1 VRTPGPD
8 ATQRALATQ
17 TGPATQN
24 GPAAPTCF
32 CRDCLVDLDSRARR
46 CGACG
51 SPRLVRHRSLP
62 ALTLAHIDCDAFYA
76 TVEKRDNPE
85 IADRPVIIGGGK
97 RGVVSAAC
105 YIARTYGVRSA
116 MPMFKALELCPAA
129 TVVRPDMAKYV
140 RVGREVRQ
148 AMQALTPLVEPL
160 SIDEAFL
167 DLSGTERVHG
177 MIAAKVLARF
187 ARDIERSIGITVSVG
202 LSCNKFL
209 AKIASDLDKPRGF
222 ATLDQEEARTML
234 ADKPVGFIFGVGPA
248 TQERLA
254 QRGFRTIADLQRA
267 DEIEMMKQ
275 FPSDG
280 RRLWRLARGID
291 DRKVVADRGAKT
303 ISSETT
309 FETDIRDYATL
320 EKLLWRLSEK
330 VSSRLKASE
339 LSGCTVTLKLKTADF
354 RQRTRSQ
361 SIAAPTQ
368 LAGKIFA
375 ICREMLARETDGTA
389 FRLMGAGVSALRPGS
404 DVSDTDMLDRRSA
417 SAERAIDAL
426 RKKFGQAAVIR
437 GIAYD
442 GPEKPD

>member
-1 VRTPGPD
+1 VNM
-8 ATQRALATQ
+8 AALD
-17 TGPATQN
+17 G
-24 GPAAPTCF
+24 PTCF
-32 CRDCLVDLDSRARR
+32 CRDCLADLEARAKR
-46 CGACG
+46 CVECG
-51 SPRLVRHRSLP
+51 SPRLVRHPALP
-62 ALTLAHIDCDAFYA
+62 SLTLAHIDCDAFYA

-85 IADRPVIIGGGK
+85 IADKPVIIGGGK

-116 MPMFKALELCPAA
+116 MPMFKALALCPSA
-129 TVVRPDMAKYV
+129 TVIGPDMAKYV

-167 DLSGTERVHG
+167 DLSGTQRVHG
-177 MIAAKVLARF
+177 MIPAKVLAKF
-187 ARDIERSIGITVSVG
+187 AREVERDIGITVSVG

-222 ATLDQEEARTML
+222 AALDQEQARVL
-234 ADKPVGFIFGVGPA
+234 LKDKPVGFIFGVGPA
-248 TQERLA
+248 TQERLS
-254 QRGFRTIADLQRA
+254 QRGFRTIGDLQRA
-267 DEIEMMKQ
+267 DEIELMKQ

-291 DRKVVADRGAKT
+291 DRAVVPDRGAKT

-309 FETDIRDYATL
+309 FETDISDFATL

-330 VSSRLKASE
+330 VSARLKHGE
-339 LSGCTVTLKLKTADF
+339 LAGLTITLKLKTADF

-368 LAGKIFA
+368 LAAKIFSVS
-375 ICREMLARETDGTA
+375 REMLGREIDGTA
-389 FRLMGAGVSALRPGS
+389 FRLMGAGVSALRPDS
-404 DVSDTDMLDRRSA
+404 QADDTDMLDRRA
-417 SAERAIDAL
+417 AHAERAMDDL
-426 RKKFGQAAVIR
+426 RRKFGQTAVIR

-442 GPEKPD
+442 GPEKAG